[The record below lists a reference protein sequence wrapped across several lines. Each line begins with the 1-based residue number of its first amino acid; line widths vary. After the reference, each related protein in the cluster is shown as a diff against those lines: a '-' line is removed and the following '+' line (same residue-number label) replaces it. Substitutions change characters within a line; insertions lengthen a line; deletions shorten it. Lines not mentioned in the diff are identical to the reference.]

1 MAESTDK
8 APKGTHKAGLFDM
21 RVIIGALLG
30 LYGLITLL
38 AGFFV
43 PDEAIDRAD
52 GLNINVV
59 AGIGMLVTAA
69 LFVLWA
75 RLRPIV
81 VPDQP
86 ESDDDGD
93 RPPGH

>member
-8 APKGTHKAGLFDM
+8 APKAHKAGLFDM

-30 LYGLITLL
+30 IYGIITLL
-38 AGFFV
+38 AGLFV
-43 PDEAIDRAD
+43 ADEAIDRAD

-59 AGIGMLVTAA
+59 AGIGMIVTAA

-81 VPDQP
+81 VPDEP
-86 ESDDDGD
+86 ESDEGD

>member
-8 APKGTHKAGLFDM
+8 APKGAHKAGLFDM

-30 LYGLITLL
+30 IYGIITLL
-38 AGFFV
+38 AGLFV
-43 PDEAIDRAD
+43 ADEAIDRAD

-69 LFVLWA
+69 LFILWA

-81 VPDQP
+81 VPDEP
-86 ESDDDGD
+86 ETDDSD
-93 RPPGH
+93 RPAGH